1 MQAATTSSNPI
12 LFRVWEGAG
21 HEHPMRELEQIAEW
35 LSFAMQEL
43 GMSVEERN
51 SE

>member
-12 LFRVWEGAG
+12 LLRVWKGAG
-21 HEHPMRELEQIAEW
+21 HAHPMRELEPVAEW

-43 GMSVEERN
+43 GMSVERR
-51 SE
+51 SLD